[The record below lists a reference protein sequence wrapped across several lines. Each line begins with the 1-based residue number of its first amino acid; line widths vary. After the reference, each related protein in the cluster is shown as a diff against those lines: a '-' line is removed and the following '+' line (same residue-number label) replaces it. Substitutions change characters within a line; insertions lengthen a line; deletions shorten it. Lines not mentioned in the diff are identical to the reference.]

1 MPEEH
6 LKCPK
11 CGHEFDYYFNIAYPL
26 TSLNISQ
33 YFRAQCAACHRYSLY
48 HTGVQIR
55 NPASYRAI
63 MIVSLLLVVAGI
75 IDSLYMLFTSDT
87 NFILLGISAIIAG
100 LVISYVA
107 DIQNRR
113 RK

>member
-11 CGHEFDYYFNIAYPL
+11 CGHEFDYYFNVAFPL

-33 YFRAQCAACHRYSLY
+33 YFRAQCPSCHRYSIY
-48 HTGVQIR
+48 HTGVQIL
-55 NPASYRAI
+55 NPRRYRAI
-63 MIVSLLLVVAGI
+63 MTLSLLLVLGGI
-75 IDSLYMLFTSDT
+75 AFSIFILYTSRLQYSLYG
-87 NFILLGISAIIAG
+87 ILPIIAG
-100 LVISYVA
+100 LIASFSA

-113 RK
+113 KK